1 MRQAIQRRSR
11 KIEQTKT
18 TEIQKAPMPAPAEL
32 CTAEKN
38 MTAATTAPRPRS
50 AAPRPAVAP
59 LKPPHHANTTPAI
72 ATRMITATHQSGPKS
87 TGRACCKR
95 EPWEITP
102 VKAPE
107 THDLSKNP

>member
-50 AAPRPAVAP
+50 AAPRPAAAP
-59 LKPPHHANTTPAI
+59 LKPPHPANTTPAV
-72 ATRMITATHQSGPKS
+72 AARVITATHQSGPK
-87 TGRACCKR
+87 TGGGACLKPDPG
-95 EPWEITP
+95 E
-102 VKAPE
+102 VAPGGGR
-107 THDLSKNP
+107 